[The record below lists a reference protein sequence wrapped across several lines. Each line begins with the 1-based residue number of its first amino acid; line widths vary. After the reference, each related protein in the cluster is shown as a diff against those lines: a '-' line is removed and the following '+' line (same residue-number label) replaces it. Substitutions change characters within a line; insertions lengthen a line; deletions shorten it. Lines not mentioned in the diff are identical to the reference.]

1 MVSVI
6 GLPSSTVEELC
17 AKVRELT
24 NEDIQVANFLCDGNY
39 AVSGSKAACDKLCE
53 IAKPDFKA
61 RMTVPLSVAGAFHT
75 NFMAP
80 AVPEVSLTQSSLAL
94 PCLAL
99 PCPALPCPALPCP
112 ALPCLALPCLD
123 EDEKYIRATTKLN
136 IILNFFGSLA
146 YPLPDP
152 LKMRTISLNF
162 A

>member
-112 ALPCLALPCLD
+112 ALPCPALPYLALMKTRNIYEPLLNLTLFSIFLARSPIPCL
-123 EDEKYIRATTKLN
+123 IH
-136 IILNFFGSLA
+136 
-146 YPLPDP
+146 
-152 LKMRTISLNF
+152 
-162 A
+162 